1 MFTTRSNILE
11 CIDSLKLKNT
21 EGYDRIPQ
29 RILIDGRDF
38 SIEPL
43 SNLFELFSHFIKMD
57 PRDGLKYG
65 HPFVRLMSEEKTSQ

>member
-11 CIDSLKLKNT
+11 CIDRLKLKNT

-29 RILIDGRDF
+29 RIFIDGRDF

-43 SNLFELFSHFIKMD
+43 SNLFELFSHFIKVFQGW
-57 PRDGLKYG
+57 PKIWSSACAT
-65 HPFVRLMSEEKTSQ
+65 HE